1 MIINGDSLEE
11 LKALPANSVDAIVTD
26 PPYGLGNF
34 SPSDIADCML
44 AWASGKEWQP
54 KGGGFMGKSWDA
66 FVPPPQ
72 LWREVFRVLK
82 AGGHALVFA
91 GTRTQDLM
99 SISLRLAG
107 FEIRDCLMWLYGS
120 GFPKSHNIAKAIDRH
135 YGLEGE
141 VIGKQKMTGTAR
153 KTKDGLSHGC
163 ATAGL
168 NIERVA
174 TTINIT
180 APSSEDAKKWEGWGT
195 ALKPAYEPIILARKP
210 LDGTVVNNIL
220 LHGVG
225 GLNID
230 EARIDANEDLGRL
243 NKIDKGMFKVGMG
256 ARGAEIRKQN
266 GLEPLGRWPA
276 NILLDEIALKA
287 LGPAGRYFYTAKAS
301 QSEREA
307 GLKGFQAQIVN
318 DGREKEID
326 NPYQRGV
333 TKRHNIHPTVK
344 PIDLMRYLCRLIT
357 PEGGTILEPFAGSGT
372 TLIAAHLEG
381 FNFIGIEREAEY
393 VEIIRARLKHW
404 QGARDTSKAE
414 EEADRGVQLEL
425 FS

>member
-11 LKALPANSVDAIVTD
+11 LKALPASSVDAIVTD

-34 SPSDIADCML
+34 SPSDIADCMA

-66 FVPPPQ
+66 FVPPPE

-135 YGLEGE
+135 YGLDGE
-141 VIGKQKMTGTAR
+141 VIGIEKNYGN
-153 KTKDGLSHGC
+153 TKNKAAYGDY
-163 ATAGL
+163 AGQW
-168 NIERVA
+168 
-174 TTINIT
+174 NIT

-195 ALKPAYEPIILARKP
+195 ALKPAYEPIILARKS
-210 LDGTVVNNIL
+210 LEGTVVNNIL

-230 EARIDANEDLGRL
+230 DCRIGVLGGMKKA
-243 NKIDKGMFKVGMG
+243 KIDKTKG
-256 ARGAEIRKQN
+256 RGIAGIAN
-266 GLEPLGRWPA
+266 GGGCQPINKGRWPS
-276 NILLDEIALKA
+276 NILQDEIALKA

-301 QSEREA
+301 QGEREA

-326 NPYQRGV
+326 DPYQRGT

-393 VEIIRARLKHW
+393 VEIIRARVKHW
-404 QGARDTSKAE
+404 QGARDTSKTKKE
-414 EEADRGVQLEL
+414 VDRGVQLEL

>member
-1 MIINGDSLEE
+1 MIINGDSFEE
-11 LKALPANSVDAIVTD
+11 LRALPANSVDAIVTD

-120 GFPKSHNIAKAIDRH
+120 GFPKSHDIAKAIDKKMGAKREIVGFRLSQGGRSQCTH
-135 YGLEGE
+135 SVGQHLIDYGKE
-141 VIGKQKMTGTAR
+141 IP
-153 KTKDGLSHGC
+153 
-163 ATAGL
+163 
-168 NIERVA
+168 I
-174 TTINIT
+174 TT
-180 APSSEDAKKWEGWGT
+180 PSSEDAKKWEGWGT

-210 LDGTVVNNIL
+210 LEGTVVNNIL

-230 EARIDANEDLGRL
+230 EARIDANENLGRL

-256 ARGAEIRKQN
+256 ANCAEIRKQN

-333 TKRHNIHPTVK
+333 TKRLNIHPTVK

-393 VEIIRARLKHW
+393 AEIIRARLKHW
-404 QGARDTSKAE
+404 QGVRDTSKTE
-414 EEADRGVQLEL
+414 KEADRGVQLEL